1 MFLHIDGGAQVEP
14 PLLHLQD
21 YQIIWISIIIT
32 RPDYG
37 RRRVPA
43 PVQETDYVNK
53 KSMTVVQTAA

>member
-1 MFLHIDGGAQVEP
+1 MFLHIDSGAQVEP

-37 RRRVPA
+37 RWRIPA